1 MKNPVGPI
9 LRMGDEVEQVI
20 AAIED
25 DNPDSDIE
33 VIDRGAYVRIQGED
47 RITVTELTLRR
58 YLGADFAIASF
69 GEMMT
74 AFSGRAITSS
84 DAITWESFGHGPAT
98 RGREGGA
105 GMTET
110 PARKPRPRR
119 TFSAFGD
126 VRKMPSEYEIVTH
139 KQNWTLRTNRA
150 AAFEQ
155 NPSSAP
161 NLWFLTYRDNS
172 PLQASD
178 WDGYRD
184 PDALTYKAYVGL
196 QSEAEAKVQGVLGAH
211 ADAGSDAE
219 LPPGS
224 VALLAHL
231 FTPSRYLCH
240 GFQQVEAYVGYMAPS
255 SYITNAAGFS
265 TADFLRRVTTIAY
278 RTRELQI
285 SRPDSGIGSA
295 ERSLWEGD
303 AGWQPAR
310 KAVEYAL
317 VSYDWGEAFTAL
329 NLVLGPTLDNVL
341 LTQLGQVARAN
352 GDDLTWLLTSF
363 LATDAQRRGRW
374 SRALAEFAVG
384 QRPENREVLGTWIA
398 RWSARADDAAHG
410 LGQFLESLP
419 GQGRPADEVAAQA
432 RAAREDFLGTLLD
445 PAAGAGAAAAGAG

>member
-1 MKNPVGPI
+1 
-9 LRMGDEVEQVI
+9 
-20 AAIED
+20 
-25 DNPDSDIE
+25 
-33 VIDRGAYVRIQGED
+33 
-47 RITVTELTLRR
+47 
-58 YLGADFAIASF
+58 
-69 GEMMT
+69 
-74 AFSGRAITSS
+74 
-84 DAITWESFGHGPAT
+84 
-98 RGREGGA
+98 
-105 GMTET
+105 MTET

-139 KQNWTLRTNRA
+139 KQNWTLRTGRA

-155 NPSSAP
+155 NPSSPP

-172 PLQASD
+172 PLQADD

-196 QSEAEAKVQGVLGAH
+196 QSEAEAKVQGVLQAH
-211 ADAGSDAE
+211 ADAGSDGA
-219 LPPGS
+219 LPAGS
-224 VALLAHL
+224 VALLGHL
-231 FTPSRYLCH
+231 LTPSRYPCH
-240 GFQQVEAYVGYMAPS
+240 GFQQVEAYIGYMAPS

-285 SRPDSGIGSA
+285 SHPDSGVGSA

-341 LTQLGQVARAN
+341 LTQLGQVARAS

-363 LATDAQRRGRW
+363 LAADAQRRGRW
-374 SRALAEFAVG
+374 SRALAEFAVT
-384 QRPENREVLGTWIA
+384 QRPENRDVLGKWVA

-419 GQGRPADEVAAQA
+419 EQGRSADEVVAQA
-432 RAAREDFLGTLLD
+432 RAAREDFLGALLD
-445 PAAGAGAAAAGAG
+445 PASAAAAGAG